1 MWLRCQCCSG
11 LPYCNDQLENMDDK
25 LDFIGTGW
33 SFPPAFDN
41 VSGNTAM
48 STGVQDIYESLHILL
63 STTLGERI
71 MRPDYG
77 CNLKDYVF
85 DAMNVST
92 EAYIKKLVQDAI
104 IYFEPRITLEKV
116 AADFRATE
124 GVMWIKVDFRVDAT
138 NSRAN
143 YVYPYYIKEGT
154 NI

>member
-1 MWLRCQCCSG
+1 
-11 LPYCNDQLENMDDK
+11 
-25 LDFIGTGW
+25 
-33 SFPPAFDN
+33 
-41 VSGNTAM
+41 M

-71 MRPDYG
+71 MHPDYG

-85 DAMNVST
+85 DAMNVSM
-92 EAYIKKLVQDAI
+92 EAYIKKLVEDAI
-104 IYFEPRITLEKV
+104 IYFEPRITLERLTVDIK
-116 AADFRATE
+116 DNE
-124 GVMWIKVDFRVDAT
+124 GVMLINIDFRIDAT

>member
-1 MWLRCQCCSG
+1 M
-11 LPYCNDQLENMDDK
+11 NDK
-25 LDFIGTGW
+25 LEFIGTGW

-41 VSGNTAM
+41 VSGNM
-48 STGVQDIYESLHILL
+48 QMVTGEQDIHESLHILL
-63 STTLGERI
+63 STSLGERI

-85 DAMNVST
+85 DPMNVSM
-92 EAYIKKLVQDAI
+92 ESYIKKLVEDAI

-116 AADFRATE
+116 SVDFTE
-124 GVMWIKVDFRVDAT
+124 TAGVMWIKIDFRIDAT

-154 NI
+154 NL

>member
-1 MWLRCQCCSG
+1 
-11 LPYCNDQLENMDDK
+11 MDDK
-25 LDFIGTGW
+25 LEFIGTGW

-48 STGVQDIYESLHILL
+48 SSGVQDIMESLGILL

-71 MRPDYG
+71 MRPEYG

-85 DAMNVST
+85 DPMNAT
-92 EAYIKKLVQDAI
+92 MDAYIKKLVEDAI
-104 IYFEPRITLEKV
+104 IYYEPRITLEKV
-116 AADFRATE
+116 KVDVRANE
-124 GVMWIKVDFRVDAT
+124 GVMWINVDFRVDAT

>member
-1 MWLRCQCCSG
+1 M
-11 LPYCNDQLENMDDK
+11 NDK
-25 LDFIGTGW
+25 LAFIGTGW

-41 VSGNTAM
+41 ISGSTAM

-71 MRPDYG
+71 MHPDYG
-77 CNLKDYVF
+77 CNLRDYVF
-85 DAMNVST
+85 DPMNVSM
-92 EAYIKKLVQDAI
+92 EAYIKKLVEDAI
-104 IYFEPRITLEKV
+104 IYFEPRITLERLTVDLK
-116 AADFRATE
+116 DNE
-124 GVMWIKVDFRVDAT
+124 GVMLISIDFRIDAT

>member
-1 MWLRCQCCSG
+1 M
-11 LPYCNDQLENMDDK
+11 NDNLE
-25 LDFIGTGW
+25 FIGTGW

-41 VSGNTAM
+41 VGGNTAM
-48 STGVQDIYESLHILL
+48 STGVQDIFESLTILL
-63 STTLGERI
+63 STTIGERV

-85 DAMNVST
+85 DPMNVSL
-92 EAYIKKLVQDAI
+92 EAYIKKLVEDAI

-116 AADFRATE
+116 TAEFRDAE
-124 GVMWIKVDFRVDAT
+124 GVMWIKVDFIIDAT

-143 YVYPYYIKEGT
+143 YVYPFYIKEGT

>member
-1 MWLRCQCCSG
+1 M
-11 LPYCNDQLENMDDK
+11 NMNDK
-25 LDFIGTGW
+25 LEFIGTGW

-41 VSGNTAM
+41 VSGNM
-48 STGVQDIYESLHILL
+48 QMVTGEQDIHESLHILL
-63 STTLGERI
+63 STSLGERI

-85 DAMNVST
+85 DPLNVSM
-92 EAYIKKLVQDAI
+92 ESYIKKLVEDAI

-116 AADFRATE
+116 SVDFIEKE
-124 GVMWIKVDFRVDAT
+124 GVMWIKVDFRIDAT

-154 NI
+154 NL

>member
-1 MWLRCQCCSG
+1 MSDNFQ
-11 LPYCNDQLENMDDK
+11 
-25 LDFIGTGW
+25 FIGTGW
-33 SFPPAFDN
+33 SFPPAFDKATG
-41 VSGNTAM
+41 STAM
-48 STGVQDIYESLHILL
+48 STGLKDIFESLHILL
-63 STTLGERI
+63 STTISERV

-85 DAMNVST
+85 DPMNVAM
-92 EAYIKKLVQDAI
+92 EAYIKRLVEDAI

-116 AADFRATE
+116 T
-124 GVMWIKVDFRVDAT
+124 VDFRDNEGILWINIDFRIDAT